1 MATVS
6 PQTNPKFRREKSRKE
21 IQKSGGGYLERGVA
35 LAGGDEESR
44 DLLRRRWRDG
54 VGKAGG
60 VGEDAKREEPILGFN
75 LGFGVRVG
83 FWLRG
88 LSWWIGS
95 AADSEIGL
103 RLLGLNTCKS

>member
-1 MATVS
+1 MPAAT
-6 PQTNPKFRREKSRKE
+6 RKL
-21 IQKSGGGYLERGVA
+21 GTFC
-35 LAGGDEESR
+35 
-44 DLLRRRWRDG
+44 G
-54 VGKAGG
+54 VGGETEWGRRGG

-103 RLLGLNTCKS
+103 RLLGLNTC